1 MNYRLKLMLWLY
13 EWSQII
19 YAQIFKRKKKA
30 WGISKSEFLLFPP
43 GTLGRTLGEF
53 YREKG
58 FEVMPKLENH
68 DVFHILTE
76 TGTEIHDEIAMQ
88 YLLFGNG
95 KRSLY
100 MFSMIG
106 VGTFLYP
113 EFLKYYIKKY
123 RKGKKLNRFH
133 DIEFKNHLDSSLL
146 YLRISIQS
154 SHYLFI

>member
-43 GTLGRTLGEF
+43 GTLGRALGDF
-53 YREKG
+53 YQTKG

-68 DVFHILTE
+68 DVFHLLTE
-76 TGTEIHDEIAMQ
+76 TGTEIQDEIAMQ

-106 VGTFLYP
+106 IGSVLYP
-113 EFLKYYIKKY
+113 EFI
-123 RKGKKLNRFH
+123 
-133 DIEFKNHLDSSLL
+133 
-146 YLRISIQS
+146 
-154 SHYLFI
+154 